1 MTNMDKLYEAVEA
14 RGPVCVGLD
23 TDFSYLPAD
32 FVDSTLSK
40 GENIVR
46 FNKKLIDA
54 TKAVAGCYKVQ
65 IAYYESLGLE
75 GLKAYAD
82 TLKAVRDAGVPVL
95 TCHDLRH
102 TAASI
107 AVHSGANVK
116 ALQRMLGHKSAA
128 MTLDRYADL
137 FDKDLDTVSDAV
149 GREIAKALR

>member
-1 MTNMDKLYEAVEA
+1 MLYAM
-14 RGPVCVGLD
+14 PVCR
-23 TDFSYLPAD
+23 S
-32 FVDSTLSK
+32 
-40 GENIVR
+40 
-46 FNKKLIDA
+46 
-54 TKAVAGCYKVQ
+54 
-65 IAYYESLGLE
+65 
-75 GLKAYAD
+75 
-82 TLKAVRDAGVPVL
+82 L

-137 FDKDLDTVSDAV
+137 FDKDLDMVSDAV